1 MGQKHEFEIITEKNI
16 DYKAFINVLKYRAP
30 HIHSEYELGLV
41 HYGEATLKIDK
52 FSHSLKAGDIFIIN
66 PFHVH
71 ELSSEMNVPMLF
83 IQVNPS
89 FFYNSIP
96 MLRNIDFTGNNVLPA
111 SDDSNYLSLKELL
124 ITFSRAFF
132 QKKDFYELDCAGYLN
147 LIFSKILSLL
157 PYRHTSDYDAINLKG
172 KIGRIKRISEYIE
185 NNYQE
190 KITLSTLSE
199 MEHVTETHLSHFFT
213 ANFHMSF
220 QEYLMKLRCEK
231 ARSLLLTT
239 DLTLIDISI
248 SCGFSDPK
256 YLNKAFRKMYN
267 CLPREYRISFDN
279 QKLVVQQSSML
290 STQNILSNPTS
301 LLLLDKY
308 VISSSDI

>member
-1 MGQKHEFEIITEKNI
+1 
-16 DYKAFINVLKYRAP
+16 
-30 HIHSEYELGLV
+30 
-41 HYGEATLKIDK
+41 
-52 FSHSLKAGDIFIIN
+52 
-66 PFHVH
+66 
-71 ELSSEMNVPMLF
+71 
-83 IQVNPS
+83 
-89 FFYNSIP
+89 
-96 MLRNIDFTGNNVLPA
+96 
-111 SDDSNYLSLKELL
+111 
-124 ITFSRAFF
+124 
-132 QKKDFYELDCAGYLN
+132 
-147 LIFSKILSLL
+147 
-157 PYRHTSDYDAINLKG
+157 
-172 KIGRIKRISEYIE
+172 
-185 NNYQE
+185 
-190 KITLSTLSE
+190 

-267 CLPREYRISFDN
+267 CLPREYRITFDN